1 MKIFHIILVV
11 AMVAACT
18 ALAVYLSGCSQRVT
32 RAVTIN
38 ILSQIPR
45 ACLVLRTDE
54 ELVVAEVSGG
64 GMLLGPRCGMA
75 VAIRR
80 THWAI
85 NLERVSAEDI
95 MVSGHEVRIK
105 LPDPEVFD
113 SVIDMSS
120 FRCTTRRSGFYALA
134 DAVFMGR
141 SLMQELAEIAC
152 RTPPKFSPEQIQT
165 RKTEFVRRLNEQ
177 AKALF
182 EAKGLAVQ
190 FE

>member
-1 MKIFHIILVV
+1 MKIIHIILAV
-11 AMVAACT
+11 ATVAACT
-18 ALAVYLSGCSQRVT
+18 ALAVYLAGYNQRVT
-32 RAVTIN
+32 RVVTIN

-45 ACLVLRTDE
+45 AWLVLQTDE

-80 THWAI
+80 TNWAI
-85 NLERVSAEDI
+85 NLERVSVEDI
-95 MVSGHEVRIK
+95 VVAGREVRIK

-113 SVIDMSS
+113 SVVDMST
-120 FRCTTRRSGFYALA
+120 FRCMTRRSGFYAIA
-134 DAVFMGR
+134 DAISGR
-141 SLMQELAEIAC
+141 SLFSDLAEIAC
-152 RTPPKFSPEQIQT
+152 HTPPKYTPEQIQA
-165 RKTEFVRRLNEQ
+165 RRSDFIRRLNDQ

-182 EAKGLAVQ
+182 EARDLHVQ